1 MSVRHLAV
9 SVAMATVASVGFTAS
24 VASAQTTEGEFIQIQ
39 GTCGDRKDV
48 YTSGA
53 EAHWTI
59 SCSSTSVYVR
69 GWLKDTASDGQCAEV
84 YAFFPRTG
92 NTLYSPRAC
101 PKGEVQNINL
111 GDSGNTAN
119 VYLREIG

>member
-1 MSVRHLAV
+1 MPVRHLAV
-9 SVAMATVASVGFTAS
+9 SVAMAAVASIGFTAP
-24 VASAQTTEGEFIQIQ
+24 AANATTEGSIQVK
-39 GTCGDRKDV
+39 GGCGDRKDV

-84 YAFFPRTG
+84 YAFFPKTG
-92 NTLYSPRAC
+92 NTLYSPKAC

-111 GDSGNTAN
+111 GDLGNTAN